1 MPPAR
6 CAATI
11 RRRARSLDAPARRS
25 AEACGSRT
33 QRCAI
38 AHACSE
44 SAAAAAAAAAAAE
57 QARGVRL
64 GGKNGVLLQSAR

>member
-44 SAAAAAAAAAAAE
+44 SAAAAAAAAAE

-64 GGKNGVLLQSAR
+64 GGKNGVLLQIAR